1 MRNLYMIKEIEG
13 LFEKEAFAL
22 QEKYGKNSVEFE
34 KKNYVFSLLFSQ
46 FKNIISLILLFAI
59 VFSVFIGDFID
70 AFFIFLVLIV
80 NGLFGFIQEYRAQK
94 TIEKLK
100 ELVSPT
106 THVIRDGQE
115 KEIDAREIVPG
126 DIIVLREGD
135 KIPADGK
142 LITDVLIEVDE
153 AILTGESMPRDVKNG
168 GDLFS
173 GTFLVKGRGYFK
185 VESIGFET
193 RLGKIAAEIEKTKK
207 PRFPLAENLSHLGTR
222 LALVAVFMSF
232 LLVPIGFF
240 QGREIREIILI
251 AVSIAVAMIPEGL
264 PLVVTIALAVGA
276 YRMVKRKTIV
286 RKMSAIETLG
296 ATNIILCDKTG
307 TITANKMAVKKFWI
321 SNKEKLP
328 LLLRAAVLGNTA
340 SLAMEEELPAGP
352 LRSEA
357 SRQAVGYRVLG
368 DSTDGAIL
376 LFAKSHNKN
385 IEEFRTEGTVI
396 EEKPFDPETK
406 IIEVVWEKSGERH
419 TFVRGAPESILK
431 LDGTSEQ
438 AHRELELYAK
448 EGLRT
453 IAFGHKRQG
462 EARFSF
468 LGIVGIYDPPREE
481 ARQAIKEAQS
491 AGIKIIMVTGDNPLT
506 AKSIAEDVGL
516 ITPGEL
522 VLTHDEMEKITDEE
536 LAELLP
542 KTRIFARMVPSDK
555 LRLVRLYQK
564 LGFVVAVTGDGVN
577 DALALSEANIGV
589 AMGETGT
596 DVAKEAG
603 DLVITDDNLY
613 TIVKAIEEGRGI
625 FDNIIKVVVF
635 LLATNLTEFFL
646 IFFSVI
652 LGLPI
657 PLSPTQI
664 LWINLV
670 SDGAP
675 AMALA
680 TDVKRH
686 GLLSRKPRNVNEQI
700 LNRKRLKNI
709 LGITLIF
716 SFLLMFVYSTILQ
729 NSGVVPR
736 LLIFN
741 LLVFGEMIII
751 FIIRGGIFP
760 LNRFMIISVL
770 ITLLLQFV
778 VSTVP
783 ELRALFRL

>member
-1 MRNLYMIKEIEG
+1 
-13 LFEKEAFAL
+13 
-22 QEKYGKNSVEFE
+22 

>member
-1 MRNLYMIKEIEG
+1 MQNLYMIKEIEG
-13 LFEKEAFAL
+13 LSEKEAFAS
-22 QEKYGKNSVEFE
+22 QEKYGKNSVEFK

>member
-1 MRNLYMIKEIEG
+1 
-13 LFEKEAFAL
+13 
-22 QEKYGKNSVEFE
+22 
-34 KKNYVFSLLFSQ
+34 FSLLFSQ

>member
-1 MRNLYMIKEIEG
+1 MIKEIEG
-13 LFEKEAFAL
+13 LSEKEAFAS

>member
-1 MRNLYMIKEIEG
+1 
-13 LFEKEAFAL
+13 
-22 QEKYGKNSVEFE
+22 
-34 KKNYVFSLLFSQ
+34 
-46 FKNIISLILLFAI
+46 
-59 VFSVFIGDFID
+59 
-70 AFFIFLVLIV
+70 
-80 NGLFGFIQEYRAQK
+80 
-94 TIEKLK
+94 
-100 ELVSPT
+100 
-106 THVIRDGQE
+106 
-115 KEIDAREIVPG
+115 
-126 DIIVLREGD
+126 
-135 KIPADGK
+135 
-142 LITDVLIEVDE
+142 
-153 AILTGESMPRDVKNG
+153 MPRDVKNG

>member
-613 TIVKAIEEGRGI
+613 TIVKVIEEGRGI

-729 NSGVVPR
+729 TSGVVPR

>member
-1 MRNLYMIKEIEG
+1 MIKEIEG

>member
-1 MRNLYMIKEIEG
+1 MIKEIEG
-13 LFEKEAFAL
+13 LSEKEAFAS

-729 NSGVVPR
+729 TSGVVPR

>member
-1 MRNLYMIKEIEG
+1 MIKEIEG
-13 LFEKEAFAL
+13 LSEKEAFAS
-22 QEKYGKNSVEFE
+22 QEKYGKNSVEFK

>member
-1 MRNLYMIKEIEG
+1 
-13 LFEKEAFAL
+13 
-22 QEKYGKNSVEFE
+22 
-34 KKNYVFSLLFSQ
+34 
-46 FKNIISLILLFAI
+46 
-59 VFSVFIGDFID
+59 
-70 AFFIFLVLIV
+70 
-80 NGLFGFIQEYRAQK
+80 
-94 TIEKLK
+94 
-100 ELVSPT
+100 
-106 THVIRDGQE
+106 
-115 KEIDAREIVPG
+115 
-126 DIIVLREGD
+126 
-135 KIPADGK
+135 
-142 LITDVLIEVDE
+142 
-153 AILTGESMPRDVKNG
+153 
-168 GDLFS
+168 
-173 GTFLVKGRGYFK
+173 
-185 VESIGFET
+185 
-193 RLGKIAAEIEKTKK
+193 KTKK

>member
-1 MRNLYMIKEIEG
+1 MIKEIEG

-251 AVSIAVAMIPEGL
+251 AV
-264 PLVVTIALAVGA
+264 AVGA

-635 LLATNLTEFFL
+635 LLA
-646 IFFSVI
+646 
-652 LGLPI
+652 P
-657 PLSPTQI
+657 
-664 LWINLV
+664 
-670 SDGAP
+670 
-675 AMALA
+675 
-680 TDVKRH
+680 
-686 GLLSRKPRNVNEQI
+686 
-700 LNRKRLKNI
+700 
-709 LGITLIF
+709 
-716 SFLLMFVYSTILQ
+716 
-729 NSGVVPR
+729 
-736 LLIFN
+736 
-741 LLVFGEMIII
+741 
-751 FIIRGGIFP
+751 
-760 LNRFMIISVL
+760 
-770 ITLLLQFV
+770 
-778 VSTVP
+778 
-783 ELRALFRL
+783 

>member
-1 MRNLYMIKEIEG
+1 
-13 LFEKEAFAL
+13 
-22 QEKYGKNSVEFE
+22 
-34 KKNYVFSLLFSQ
+34 KNYVFSLLFSQ

-729 NSGVVPR
+729 TSGVVPR

>member
-1 MRNLYMIKEIEG
+1 LRNLYMIKEIEG

>member
-1 MRNLYMIKEIEG
+1 MQNLYMIKEIEG
-13 LFEKEAFAL
+13 LSEKEAFAS

>member
-1 MRNLYMIKEIEG
+1 
-13 LFEKEAFAL
+13 
-22 QEKYGKNSVEFE
+22 
-34 KKNYVFSLLFSQ
+34 
-46 FKNIISLILLFAI
+46 
-59 VFSVFIGDFID
+59 IGDFID

-729 NSGVVPR
+729 TSGVVPR

>member
-1 MRNLYMIKEIEG
+1 MIKEIEG

-307 TITANKMAVKKFWI
+307 TITATKMAVKKFWI

-729 NSGVVPR
+729 TSGVVPR

>member
-1 MRNLYMIKEIEG
+1 
-13 LFEKEAFAL
+13 
-22 QEKYGKNSVEFE
+22 
-34 KKNYVFSLLFSQ
+34 
-46 FKNIISLILLFAI
+46 
-59 VFSVFIGDFID
+59 
-70 AFFIFLVLIV
+70 
-80 NGLFGFIQEYRAQK
+80 
-94 TIEKLK
+94 
-100 ELVSPT
+100 
-106 THVIRDGQE
+106 
-115 KEIDAREIVPG
+115 
-126 DIIVLREGD
+126 
-135 KIPADGK
+135 
-142 LITDVLIEVDE
+142 
-153 AILTGESMPRDVKNG
+153 MPRDVKNG

-729 NSGVVPR
+729 TSGVVPR

>member
-1 MRNLYMIKEIEG
+1 MIKEIEG

-729 NSGVVPR
+729 TSGVVPR

>member
-1 MRNLYMIKEIEG
+1 MIKEIEG
-13 LFEKEAFAL
+13 LSEKEAFAS
-22 QEKYGKNSVEFE
+22 QEKYGKNSVEFK

-729 NSGVVPR
+729 TSGVVPR

>member
-1 MRNLYMIKEIEG
+1 
-13 LFEKEAFAL
+13 
-22 QEKYGKNSVEFE
+22 
-34 KKNYVFSLLFSQ
+34 FSQ

>member
-1 MRNLYMIKEIEG
+1 MIKEIEG
-13 LFEKEAFAL
+13 LAEKEVFAL
-22 QEKYGKNSVEFE
+22 QEKYGKNTVEFE
-34 KKNYVFSLLFSQ
+34 KKSYVFLLLFSQ
-46 FKNIISLILLFAI
+46 FKNVISLILLLAI
-59 VFSVFIGDFID
+59 VFSIFIGDFID
-70 AFFIFLVLIV
+70 AFFIFLVLVV

-106 THVIRDGQE
+106 AHVIRDSRE
-115 KEIDAREIVPG
+115 KEIDAREIVLG

-142 LITDVLIEVDE
+142 LITDVLMEVDE
-153 AILTGESMPRDVKNG
+153 AVLTGESMPVEKKNG
-168 GDLFS
+168 NDLFS
-173 GTFLVKGRGYFK
+173 GTFLVKGRGYLK

-222 LALVAVFMSF
+222 LALVAAFMSF
-232 LLVPIGFF
+232 LLVPIGLF
-240 QGREIREIILI
+240 QGREIREIVLI

-340 SLAMEEELPAGP
+340 NLALEEDSKGFE
-352 LRSEA
+352 
-357 SRQAVGYRVLG
+357 VLG
-368 DSTDGAIL
+368 DSTDGAML

-385 IEEFRTEGTVI
+385 IEEFRTEGKVI
-396 EEKPFDPETK
+396 EEKPFNPDTK
-406 IIEVVWEKSGERH
+406 IIEVVWEKNGEKH

-431 LDGTSEQ
+431 LDGTGGL
-438 AHRELELYAK
+438 AHKELELYAK
-448 EGLRT
+448 EGLRA
-453 IAFGHKRQG
+453 IAFGHKKQG
-462 EARFSF
+462 DKKFSF

-506 AKSIAEDVGL
+506 ARSIAEDVGL

-522 VLTHDEMEKITDEE
+522 VLTHDEVETITDEE
-536 LAELLP
+536 LASLLP

-564 LGFVVAVTGDGVN
+564 LGSVVAVTGDGVN

-596 DVAKEAG
+596 DVAKEAS
-603 DLVITDDNLY
+603 DIVITDDNLY

-625 FDNIIKVVVF
+625 FDNIVKVVVF
-635 LLATNLTEFFL
+635 LLSTNLTEFFL
-646 IFFSVI
+646 IFFSI
-652 LGLPI
+652 ISGLPI

-686 GLLSRKPRNVNEQI
+686 GLLSRKPRNVEEQI
-700 LNRKRLKNI
+700 LNWKRLKNI
-709 LGITLIF
+709 LGITLVF

-741 LLVFGEMIII
+741 LLVLGEMIII

-760 LNRFMIISVL
+760 LNRFMIVSVI
-770 ITLLLQFV
+770 ITLLLQFA

-783 ELRALFRL
+783 ELRALFRI